1 MCFDVSVGN
10 SFHSYAQR
18 WSQSSTRDHANR
30 PRELLAVSLS
40 GTAVE
45 LPVSEA
51 DFPVPSAFNDLSLHL
66 FPEWKVS
73 HHDSAL
79 PSTQAAEIGC

>member
-1 MCFDVSVGN
+1 MKSKKD
-10 SFHSYAQR
+10 
-18 WSQSSTRDHANR
+18 SSDR
-30 PRELLAVSLS
+30 PHELLAVAAS

-73 HHDSAL
+73 ELSTPDTCTASSAAQ
-79 PSTQAAEIGC
+79 TMC